1 MRKIVFLVGLVL
13 VFSLSALAQNVPW
26 PRFEINAL
34 GGYGLTQFKGESVYS
49 NSWNYNLLQSVQE
62 NTTLSMKADNS
73 VFFTAGFSYFFK
85 PNIGIQLGL
94 GYFSPKPSV
103 SGKFSSSWK
112 WTTSSTVYKDSRDW
126 TDETGDSKLSTV
138 PIYVNLIGKYRLKM
152 LDLFV
157 SAGPALF
164 FNSFEANS
172 FVGFM
177 DTYSYS
183 IIIWPYQYTFQYVDV
198 FKVPVSIKTSW
209 MGFGGNVGFGLDFKV
224 SPSVSVTAEGRY
236 FLASVKSLPWEWTP
250 GTYDGLFGTIKQ
262 WNLTA
267 EDFEAKQDKME
278 PVDVKSSFFS
288 FGLGIRFALG
298 QK

>member
-1 MRKIVFLVGLVL
+1 MRKIFFLVGLVL
-13 VFSLSALAQNVPW
+13 VFSLSALAQNVTW
-26 PRFEINAL
+26 PRFEINFL
-34 GGYGLTQFKGESVYS
+34 GGYGLTQFKGDSVYS

-62 NTTLSMKADNS
+62 NTTLSMKADNN
-73 VFFTAGFSYFFK
+73 VFFTAGISYFFK

-94 GYFSPKPSV
+94 GYFSPKPSI

-112 WTTSSTVYKDSRDW
+112 WTTSSTVYTDKRDW
-126 TDETGDSKLSTV
+126 TGDSKLSTV
-138 PIYVNLIGKYRLKM
+138 PLYLNLIGKYRSKM

-172 FVGFM
+172 FVGLM
-177 DTYSYS
+177 DSYYYS

-209 MGFGGNVGFGLDFKV
+209 MGFGGNVGFGFDFKV

-236 FLASVKSLPWEWTP
+236 FLAPVKSLPWEWTP
-250 GTYDGLFGTIKQ
+250 GTYDGLFGTITQ
-262 WNLTA
+262 WKLTA
-267 EDFEAKQDKME
+267 SNLQAKQDKMTA
-278 PVDVKSSFFS
+278 VDVKSSFFS

>member
-1 MRKIVFLVGLVL
+1 MRKIVFLVCLVL
-13 VFSLSALAQNVPW
+13 VFSLSALAQNVTW
-26 PRFEINAL
+26 PRFEFNAL

-49 NSWNYNLLQSVQE
+49 NNWNYNLLQSVQE
-62 NTTLSMKADNS
+62 NTTLSMKADNN

-112 WTTSSTVYKDSRDW
+112 WTTSSTVYNDSRDW
-126 TDETGDSKLSTV
+126 TGETGDSKLSTI
-138 PIYVNLIGKYRLKM
+138 PLYVNLIGKYRLKM

-198 FKVPVSIKTSW
+198 FKVPASIKTSW
-209 MGFGGNVGFGLDFKV
+209 MGFGGNVGFGFDFKV

-262 WNLTA
+262 RKFTA
-267 EDFEAKQDKME
+267 DDFKAKQDKME
-278 PVDVKSSFFS
+278 PADVKSSFFS